1 MSRPPKPTELKL
13 LEGNR
18 GKRALSKGEP
28 QPDFLN
34 ELAPPAWLPADAA
47 AVWSELAFR
56 LRASKVLTVLDV
68 TALEKMCVAIA
79 TYRRATLAASG
90 MELIEKSGETAGEK
104 GKSEKARRPIG
115 FVGMAKGGDV
125 PQGDA
130 AEDVQKGDA
139 KLPVASAPAS
149 GATLNPWMIV
159 QSMAFK
165 QATALMR
172 EFGMTPAAR
181 SRVLIDPNFG
191 LFGNGDGQEKSKTY
205 FT

>member
-1 MSRPPKPTELKL
+1 MGRPSKPTELKV

-18 GKRALSKGEP
+18 GKRALTKGEP

-34 ELAPPAWLPADAA
+34 ELVPPAWLPADAA
-47 AVWSELAFR
+47 AVWSELAFK

-68 TALEKMCVAIA
+68 PALEKMCVAIA
-79 TYRRATLAASG
+79 TYRRATLAACG
-90 MELIEKSGETAGEK
+90 MELIEKSGESTGEK
-104 GKSEKARRPIG
+104 GKSEKPHRPMG
-115 FVGMAKGGDV
+115 FVGMAKSVDA

-130 AEDVQKGDA
+130 MAEAKGEA
-139 KLPVASAPAS
+139 KVPAAPPAG
-149 GATLNPWMIV
+149 GATLNPWLIV

-191 LFGNGDGQEKSKTY
+191 LFGNGDSQEKGKSY